1 MTLTDA
7 VIKNIIRKLLAG
19 EDYRAEI
26 IALID
31 AEFLQYVID
40 FFRRVVDAKLKHET
54 VTLDWYKTEL
64 LNPRLSKDDIAI
76 HSGLNIKSITN
87 MYNSAT
93 REIVLEASEQH
104 YDALYRAIEELL
116 SHESVDITLTIKF
129 RKVSVELNINESL
142 IVINTLA
149 VKRAALRGGLWSTAG
164 KRVEKPLM
172 LTLCTLHRVPKRYF
186 YEVRSPSHTR
196 EVDFYLVDGR
206 GNPQR
211 CEVKLMGR
219 GNPESA
225 DAVFARGSKVFVAD
239 KLSEL
244 NKKQLDDH
252 GILWVELRDAT
263 DFKQFEQLLHGL
275 LIPFKPFKGN
285 LQKSLERILERVF
298 ASEESS
304 MFSAVREQ
312 QSEYLVELADGLETQ
327 NGENDA

>member
-7 VIKNIIRKLLAG
+7 VLRNVIRKLLAG

-40 FFRRVVDAKLKHET
+40 FFRRVVDAKLKHDA
-54 VTLDWYKTEL
+54 VTIDWYKAEL
-64 LNPRLSKDDIAI
+64 LNPNLSKEDIAI
-76 HSGLNIKSITN
+76 HSGLNMKSISN

-104 YDALYRAIEELL
+104 YAALYRAIEELL
-116 SHESVDITLTIKF
+116 SHENMDITLTIKF

-164 KRVEKPLM
+164 KQVEKPLM
-172 LTLCTLHRVPKRYF
+172 LTLCALHRVPKKYF
-186 YEVRSPSHTR
+186 YAIPSPDHIR
-196 EVDFYLVDGR
+196 EADFYLVDGA

-211 CEVKLMGR
+211 CEVKLMGK

-239 KLSEL
+239 KLSDL
-244 NKKQLDDH
+244 NKSQLTAQ
-252 GILWVELRDAT
+252 GVLWVELRDAAN
-263 DFKQFEQLLHGL
+263 FKPFEHILRELN
-275 LIPFKPFKGN
+275 IPFKPFKGN
-285 LQKSLERILERVF
+285 LPKTLEKILEQVF
-298 ASEESS
+298 ANEDKH
-304 MFSAVREQ
+304 SALRLAREH
-312 QSEYLVELADGLETQ
+312 QSEYLVDLEGLD
-327 NGENDA
+327 DA